1 MSIIALLHNLLKEK
15 LPSIHATRLTA
26 LMAAV
31 EAGLKGASVSITELG
46 RTLSGPAC
54 IKHKIKR
61 MDRLA
66 GNRHLNTERMAV
78 YGAMTQWLLQ
88 SLPMPLILIDWSPLT
103 ADQHQQLLRA
113 ALPTG
118 GRSVTLYEE
127 IHPVKKLG
135 NRRIQQR
142 FLRSLQALLP
152 ANVTP
157 IIVADSGFRTPF
169 FREVESLGWHW
180 LGRIRNRD
188 FIAWAN
194 RPNDWLAAKS
204 LYAKA
209 TRKPKC
215 LGSARWVRS
224 HPLDGELVAFYRPA
238 KGRKHL
244 TAQHQPSKSSASRKH
259 AKREKE
265 PWLLVVSPSLKTFS
279 AARVVAYYRSRMQIE
294 EGLRDTKSTHY
305 GLDFTSESRIEA
317 ERRANLLLIA
327 ALIIFALWLTGL
339 CLKGTDIE
347 RHIKVNS
354 SQDHSPYSVIFLARI
369 ACRYVAFELSA
380 SMLEQAQALLL
391 DYFDSF
397 EGG

>member
-15 LPSIHATRLTA
+15 LPSIHATRLRA

-31 EAGLKGASVSITELG
+31 EAGLSGASVSITDLG
-46 RTLSGPAC
+46 RAVSGPAY

-66 GNRHLNTERMAV
+66 GNCHLNTERMAL

-142 FLRSLQALLP
+142 FLSSLQALLP
-152 ANVTP
+152 AHVTP

-194 RPNDWLAAKS
+194 RPNAWLAAKS
-204 LYAKA
+204 LYTKA

-224 HPLDGELVAFYRPA
+224 HPLDGERVAFYRPA

-244 TAQHQPSKSSASRKH
+244 TSQHQPSNSSASRKH
-259 AKREKE
+259 AEREKE
-265 PWLLVVSPSLKTFS
+265 PWLLVVSPSLKAFS
-279 AARVVAYYRSRMQIE
+279 AVRVVDYYRSRMQIE

-327 ALIIFALWLTGL
+327 ALIIFALWLTGI

-369 ACRYVAFELSA
+369 ACRYIAFELSA
-380 SMLEQAQALLL
+380 SMLDQAQALLV
-391 DYFDSF
+391 DYFDSL

>member
-15 LPSIHATRLTA
+15 LPNIHATRLKA

-31 EAGLKGASVSITELG
+31 EAGLSGASVSITELG
-46 RTLSGPAC
+46 RSLSGPVY

-66 GNRHLNTERMAV
+66 GNGHLNTERMAL

-152 ANVTP
+152 ASVTP

-215 LGSARWVRS
+215 LGSAHWVRS
-224 HPLDGELVAFYRPA
+224 HPLDGELVAFYRPV

-244 TAQHQPSKSSASRKH
+244 NAQHQPSKSSASRKH

-265 PWLLVVSPSLKTFS
+265 PWLLVVSPSLKAFS
-279 AARVVAYYRSRMQIE
+279 AARVVNYYRSRMQIE

-305 GLDFTSESRIEA
+305 GLNFTSESRIET

-327 ALIIFALWLTGL
+327 ALIIFALWLTGI

-354 SQDHSPYSVIFLARI
+354 AQGRSPYSVIFLARI
-369 ACRYVAFELSA
+369 ACRYVVFELSA
-380 SMLEQAQALLL
+380 SMLEQAQALLV
-391 DYFDSF
+391 DYFDSL

>member
-15 LPSIHATRLTA
+15 LPGIHATRLTA

-31 EAGLKGASVSITELG
+31 EAGLKGASVSITTLG
-46 RTLSGPAC
+46 RGLSGPAY

-66 GNRHLNTERMAV
+66 GNRHLNIERTAV
-78 YGAMTQWLLQ
+78 YGAITQWLLQ

-103 ADQHQQLLRA
+103 ADQNQQVLRA

-127 IHPVKKLG
+127 IHPLKKLG
-135 NRRIQQR
+135 SRRVQQQFLNR
-142 FLRSLQALLP
+142 LQALLP

-157 IIVADSGFRTPF
+157 IIVVDSGFRTPF
-169 FREVESLGWHW
+169 FREVDRLGWHW
-180 LGRIRNRD
+180 LGRIRNHD
-188 FIAWAN
+188 FIAWAD
-194 RPNDWLAAKS
+194 RPNDWMPAKS
-204 LYAKA
+204 LHTKA

-215 LGSARWVRS
+215 LGLALWVRRN
-224 HPLDGELVAFYRPA
+224 PLDGELVTFYQSA
-238 KGRKHL
+238 KGRKHF
-244 TAQHQPSKSSASRKH
+244 TTRHHPSQSSASRKR

-265 PWLLVVSPSLKTFS
+265 PWLLVVSPSLKAFS
-279 AARVVAYYRSRMQIE
+279 AARIVDYYRSRMQIV

-305 GLDFTSESRIEA
+305 SLDFTNESRIEA

-369 ACRYVAFELSA
+369 ACRYILFELSV
-380 SMLEQAQALLL
+380 SMLEEAQALLL

>member
-1 MSIIALLHNLLKEK
+1 MSIIVLLHNLLKEK
-15 LPSIHATRLTA
+15 LPGIHATRLTA

-103 ADQHQQLLRA
+103 ADQHQQLLRS

-142 FLRSLQALLP
+142 FLRSLKALLP

-157 IIVADSGFRTPF
+157 IIVADSGLRTPF
-169 FREVESLGWHW
+169 FCEVESIGWHW

-209 TRKPKC
+209 TKKPKC

-224 HPLDGELVAFYRPA
+224 HPLDGELVTFYQPA

-244 TAQHQPSKSSASRKH
+244 TAQHRPCKSSASRKH

-369 ACRYVAFELSA
+369 ACRYIAFELSA
-380 SMLEQAQALLL
+380 SMLEQAQALL
-391 DYFDSF
+391 
-397 EGG
+397 GVVTK